1 MSSCLSSVRSS
12 SIVQISPSHTETRSL
27 PRIREYCTSAPPTY
41 LGLFPLLLLPHDF
54 LVLLPPSR
62 SSSPLLRLPFLQSPP
77 ATKPHTP
84 PSSSST
90 TQTSTSHPRH
100 ETFVR
105 GACPWPRPTDLHL
118 HILTQQGSS
127 SADRPTDPNRWPE
140 PYTPSDNDDVDDAD
154 DSLHSPPPRDT
165 PPSFRGTHL
174 PKTSPLATA
183 RTGTHTGRLEILL
196 LSRARTTQQHNPRH
210 RGQLPRYQR
219 SQPPHNQQPPPVLR
233 TFNHQPT
240 TKRPGPPHPKTSP
253 IIHHSIKWQH
263 LPRLPPNI
271 TQHTPPAPAPARTT
285 SASSPAYPRLPPAPP
300 PFPPPSA
307 AAAAAPHTAAYAA
320 PPA

>member
-12 SIVQISPSHTETRSL
+12 IVQTSPSHTERLAPSL
-27 PRIREYCTSAPPTY
+27 GSESTVPRHRLLTLVSFPFSFFPMIFSFF
-41 LGLFPLLLLPHDF
+41 FPLLVLRPLSFVSLFFRAHQLPN
-54 LVLLPPSR
+54 
-62 SSSPLLRLPFLQSPP
+62 
-77 ATKPHTP
+77 HTHHRRQ
-84 PSSSST
+84 SST

-140 PYTPSDNDDVDDAD
+140 PYTHSDNDDVDDAD

-165 PPSFRGTHL
+165 PPSFRGTHPQDL
-174 PKTSPLATA
+174 TPRNGSN
-183 RTGTHTGRLEILL
+183 RDTHTGRLEILL

-240 TKRPGPPHPKTSP
+240 TKRPGPPHPKP
-253 IIHHSIKWQH
+253 
-263 LPRLPPNI
+263 PRLS
-271 TQHTPPAPAPARTT
+271 TT
-285 SASSPAYPRLPPAPP
+285 L
-300 PFPPPSA
+300 
-307 AAAAAPHTAAYAA
+307 
-320 PPA
+320 